1 MQNNGKNATL
11 WPGGAFLHRGSIVEF
26 HRVFDAAVE
35 AAEAVHIIQ
44 VTYRAM
50 NCNATALCLCR
61 NKGLTGFPSHQT
73 GEGQAAPRPESSLR
87 GGQGRLRQGG
97 LALGGGWGLAGLADL
112 EPQSPDK
119 VVNVKGNG
127 LDKAVQHIL
136 RY

>member
-50 NCNATALCLCR
+50 NCNAIALCLC
-61 NKGLTGFPSHQT
+61 
-73 GEGQAAPRPESSLR
+73 
-87 GGQGRLRQGG
+87 
-97 LALGGGWGLAGLADL
+97 
-112 EPQSPDK
+112 
-119 VVNVKGNG
+119 
-127 LDKAVQHIL
+127 
-136 RY
+136 